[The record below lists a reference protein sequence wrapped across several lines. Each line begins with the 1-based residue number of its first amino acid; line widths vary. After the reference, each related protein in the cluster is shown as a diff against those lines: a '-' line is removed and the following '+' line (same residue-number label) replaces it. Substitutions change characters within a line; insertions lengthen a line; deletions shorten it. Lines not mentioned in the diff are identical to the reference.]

1 MPDGRPSASYP
12 PGVIEVAPSESARD
26 APPEAFAAALAH
38 LRSVLDAPVR
48 PELSLRI
55 VPAPKRMAPWSV
67 AVAAEV
73 RGEGDETVDIAS
85 GRFVVLHDP
94 QGQDGWRGDTRIV
107 AFVEAAVDPEMGAD
121 PALADAGWSWL
132 LDGLAERAAGCT
144 ATSGTVTRTASRRFG
159 EMEDPADECEVEV
172 RASWT
177 PLPGRHGIALGDHL
191 LAWCDL
197 LCSTAGLPP
206 VGVTALH
213 RP

>member
-1 MPDGRPSASYP
+1 MATRPEPSA
-12 PGVIEVAPSESARD
+12 GG
-26 APPEAFAAALAH
+26 PPESFAAALAH
-38 LRSVLDAPVR
+38 LRAVLDGPVR

-73 RGEGDETVDIAS
+73 HGPAGGRESADSEDVAS

-132 LDGLAERAAGCT
+132 LDGLAERGAGCT

-159 EMEDPADECEVEV
+159 EMEDPADDCEVEV

-177 PLPGRHGIALGDHL
+177 PLAGPAGIALGDHL

-213 RP
+213 RR